1 MSNSNLK
8 QKKVITP
15 ERAAIILPT
24 IISAIFVFIIMSTFT
39 IPKYVRSNKVNSE
52 YKEYLR
58 KKEELPR
65 LRSQYKIINEKLKKL
80 NDRKTKII
88 DLVSGKSNLETF
100 IERIGS
106 ISKNNGIKIV
116 AVKPKNITK
125 YIPLDKKENP
135 ESTSNIDP
143 LLVEGI
149 EKYTININFESDFE
163 NLLTFL
169 RELEFQEGVILFENF
184 KLNLKNDSDNILEVS
199 MELNAYGKSNIK
211 KDI

>member
-1 MSNSNLK
+1 MSNSNFK

-39 IPKYVRSNKVNSE
+39 IPKYVRSNKVNLE

-88 DLVSGKSNLETF
+88 DLVSGKSNLDTLLASVGQ
-100 IERIGS
+100 IGR
-106 ISKNNGIKIV
+106 KNNIKFT
-116 AVKPKNITK
+116 N
-125 YIPLDKKENP
+125 
-135 ESTSNIDP
+135 S
-143 LLVEGI
+143 
-149 EKYTININFESDFE
+149 
-163 NLLTFL
+163 
-169 RELEFQEGVILFENF
+169 
-184 KLNLKNDSDNILEVS
+184 
-199 MELNAYGKSNIK
+199 
-211 KDI
+211 

>member
-1 MSNSNLK
+1 MSNSILK

-24 IISAIFVFIIMSTFT
+24 IISAIVVFIIISTFT
-39 IPKYVRSNKVNSE
+39 IPKYVRSNKVNQE

-65 LRSQYKIINEKLKKL
+65 LRSQYKIINEKLKLL

-88 DLVSGKSNLETF
+88 YLISGKSNLETF

-116 AVKPKNITK
+116 AVTPINITN
-125 YIPLDKKENP
+125 YISLDNKTKS
-135 ESTSNIDP
+135 ESNTVIDP
-143 LLVEGI
+143 LLVKGI
-149 EKYTININFESDFE
+149 EKYNISLDFESDFR
-163 NLLTFL
+163 NLLNFL

-184 KLNLKNDSDNILEVS
+184 KLNLKNDSANILEVS
-199 MELNAYGKSNIK
+199 MELTAYGKSAIK
-211 KDI
+211 EEI

>member
-24 IISAIFVFIIMSTFT
+24 IISAIVVFIIISTFT
-39 IPKYVRSNKVNSE
+39 IPKYVRSNKVNEE

-65 LRSQYKIINEKLKKL
+65 LSSQYKIINEKLKLL
-80 NDRKTKII
+80 NDRKNKII
-88 DLVSGKSNLETF
+88 YLISGKSNLETF

-116 AVKPKNITK
+116 AVTPMNITN
-125 YIPLDKKENP
+125 YISLDNKTKS
-135 ESTSNIDP
+135 ESNTVIDP
-143 LLVEGI
+143 LLVKGI
-149 EKYTININFESDFE
+149 EKYTISLEFESDFR
-163 NLLTFL
+163 NLLNFL

-184 KLNLKNDSDNILEVS
+184 KLNLKNDSANILEVS
-199 MELNAYGKSNIK
+199 MELTAYGKSAIK
-211 KDI
+211 EEI

>member
-106 ISKNNGIKIV
+106 ISKNNEIKIV

-125 YIPLDKKENP
+125 YIPLDKNDNT

-149 EKYTININFESDFE
+149 EKYTINVNFESDFK

>member
-1 MSNSNLK
+1 
-8 QKKVITP
+8 
-15 ERAAIILPT
+15 
-24 IISAIFVFIIMSTFT
+24 MSTFT

-125 YIPLDKKENP
+125 YIPLDKNDNT

-149 EKYTININFESDFE
+149 EKYTINVNFESDFK

-184 KLNLKNDSDNILEVS
+184 KLNLKNDLDNILEVS
-199 MELNAYGKSNIK
+199 MELTAYGKSNTK

>member
-1 MSNSNLK
+1 MSNSNFK

-15 ERAAIILPT
+15 ERAAIIIPT
-24 IISAIFVFIIMSTFT
+24 IISAIFVFFIMSIFT
-39 IPKYVRSNKVNSE
+39 IPKYVRSNKVILE

-88 DLVSGKSNLETF
+88 ELVSGKSNLETF
-100 IERIGS
+100 IDRIGS

-125 YIPLDKKENP
+125 YIPLDKIDNS
-135 ESTSNIDP
+135 ESTLNLDP

-149 EKYTININFESDFE
+149 EKYTIGVDFESDFK
-163 NLLTFL
+163 NLLVFL

-184 KLNLKNDSDNILEVS
+184 KLNLKNDLDNILEVS
-199 MELNAYGKSNIK
+199 MELTAYGKSNIE

>member
-1 MSNSNLK
+1 MSNSNFK

-24 IISAIFVFIIMSTFT
+24 IISALFVFVIMSTFT
-39 IPKYVRSNKVNSE
+39 IPKYVRSNKVNWE

-125 YIPLDKKENP
+125 YIPLDKKDNS
-135 ESTSNIDP
+135 ESTTNIDP

-149 EKYTININFESDFE
+149 EKYTIGVDFESDFK

-184 KLNLKNDSDNILEVS
+184 KLNLKNDLDNILEVS
-199 MELNAYGKSNIK
+199 MELNAYGKSTIK

>member
-24 IISAIFVFIIMSTFT
+24 IISVIFVFIIMSTFT

-125 YIPLDKKENP
+125 YIPLDKNDNT

-149 EKYTININFESDFE
+149 EKYTINVNFESDFK

>member
-1 MSNSNLK
+1 MSNSNFK

-15 ERAAIILPT
+15 ERAAIIIPT
-24 IISAIFVFIIMSTFT
+24 IISALFVFFIMSIFT
-39 IPKYVRSNKVNSE
+39 IHKYVRSNKVNLE

-88 DLVSGKSNLETF
+88 ELVSGKSNLETF

-106 ISKNNGIKIV
+106 ISKNNEIKIV

-125 YIPLDKKENP
+125 YIPLDKKDNP

-149 EKYTININFESDFE
+149 EKYTINVNFESDFK

-184 KLNLKNDSDNILEVS
+184 KLNLKNDLDNILEVS
-199 MELNAYGKSNIK
+199 MELTAYGKSNIK

>member
-1 MSNSNLK
+1 MTSSTLK
-8 QKKVITP
+8 QKRVITP

-24 IISAIFVFIIMSTFT
+24 IISALFVFIIMSTFT
-39 IPKYVRSNKVNSE
+39 IPKYVRSNKVNLE

-88 DLVSGKSNLETF
+88 DLVSGKSNFETF

-125 YIPLDKKENP
+125 YIPLDKNDNT

-149 EKYTININFESDFE
+149 EKYTINVNFESDFE

-184 KLNLKNDSDNILEVS
+184 KLNLKNDSANILEVS
-199 MELNAYGKSNIK
+199 MELTAYGKSAIK
-211 KDI
+211 EEI